1 MKITSLKIE
10 RFGVWE
16 DLNLPKIS
24 RGLNVFFGPNEA
36 GKTTLMQFIRT
47 CLYGG
52 GDEDRARY
60 IQMSLDGRRRRE
72 RRSGRFNQEL
82 LRLDPRRMNPNAA
95 ELDEKSN
102 APEDIRRFLD
112 AGKRSEAVSL
122 NAKAAARD
130 MSRYWIGGSA
140 TLSSDFGDHRL
151 ERRYIRRDANYRS
164 AVERKAGFVVSDGLL
179 NWSGRFYSLPGLKIA
194 ESLVVTGPDGTRV
207 GDYLAKS
214 LTCNLD
220 ESTYN
225 GVFAIGLDELQKLGM
240 LNETEAA
247 QMLYRLSVGVDRG
260 AFVQVFQ
267 QIVSER
273 NDLLDSKGRPSIL
286 ENLLS
291 ERDRARASANE
302 SATNLREYARLL
314 EERRGTRRKIE
325 RA

>member
-52 GDEDRARY
+52 GDEERARY
-60 IQMSLDGRRRRE
+60 IQMALDGRKRRATKFDP
-72 RRSGRFNQEL
+72 SL
-82 LRLDPRRMNPNAA
+82 KRLDPRRVDPNAVS
-95 ELDEKSN
+95 DEERSDV
-102 APEDIRRFLD
+102 PSEIRRFLNFSKKSDSDSFLPAD
-112 AGKRSEAVSL
+112 AQA
-122 NAKAAARD
+122 NAQNAAR
-130 MSRYWIGGSA
+130 SWIGGSA
-140 TLSSDFGDHRL
+140 TVSSDFGDHRL
-151 ERRYIRRDANYRS
+151 ERRYIRRDMNYHS

-179 NWSGRFYSLPGLKIA
+179 NWSGRFYSLPGQKIA

-260 AFVQVFQ
+260 SFVQVFQ
-267 QIVSER
+267 QIVAER
-273 NDLLDSKGRPSIL
+273 NDLL
-286 ENLLS
+286 
-291 ERDRARASANE
+291 
-302 SATNLREYARLL
+302 
-314 EERRGTRRKIE
+314 
-325 RA
+325 